1 VESTSYCRCAPESRP
16 QYMCHPL
23 TCTHVTSGRLHEYGR
38 RRYRILVCCYN
49 LVLVKTRM
57 MLVAAI
63 WCTTSIHHCCNARQ
77 IPNLAV
83 VMASCTHAWV
93 ATSWLATPDLL
104 VTYVSAFS
112 IIFCYADTLSFSLA
126 YNAMLV
132 ILYLC
137 MDWIE
142 PIMMWPCPIL
152 KMIRNGN
159 QWSIGRELT
168 HVNANK
174 TIQRH
179 PCWIEP
185 RQFPALF

>member
-1 VESTSYCRCAPESRP
+1 MSQLVETHYYYMHMVDVCRYS
-16 QYMCHPL
+16 
-23 TCTHVTSGRLHEYGR
+23 
-38 RRYRILVCCYN
+38 ILVCCYN

-168 HVNANK
+168 HMNPANSL
-174 TIQRH
+174 TCFNFI
-179 PCWIEP
+179 PGIGVDE
-185 RQFPALF
+185 

>member
-1 VESTSYCRCAPESRP
+1 MSQLVETHYYYMHMVDVCRYS
-16 QYMCHPL
+16 
-23 TCTHVTSGRLHEYGR
+23 
-38 RRYRILVCCYN
+38 ILVCCYN

-83 VMASCTHAWV
+83 VMASCMHACMGSH
-93 ATSWLATPDLL
+93 SWPTG
-104 VTYVSAFS
+104 YIRVSFLHHL
-112 IIFCYADTLSFSLA
+112 CYADTLSFSLA

-132 ILYLC
+132 ILYLY

-159 QWSIGRELT
+159 QWSMGRELT
-168 HVNANK
+168 HMNPANSL
-174 TIQRH
+174 
-179 PCWIEP
+179 PCFNFIPGIGVDE
-185 RQFPALF
+185 